1 MRTSVAQMARVC
13 DGREYSRAKS
23 GRSEAEFESLRF
35 GFEFEGAFVEVGAA
49 EERRRQWWSEWS
61 L

>member
-1 MRTSVAQMARVC
+1 MARVC

-35 GFEFEGAFVEVGAA
+35 GFRFGFEGEFVEAGAA
-49 EERRRQWWSEWS
+49 EERRRQWRSEWS